1 MSHSYNNRTQER
13 YRITLEI
20 SVEDEFNPQQINWH
34 KLLQLE
40 GNESVESY
48 IEPLNIPVRY

>member
-1 MSHSYNNRTQER
+1 MSHSYNNRSQER

-20 SVEDEFNPQQINWH
+20 SVEDEFNPQQIDWH

>member
-20 SVEDEFNPQQINWH
+20 SVEDEFNPQQIDWH